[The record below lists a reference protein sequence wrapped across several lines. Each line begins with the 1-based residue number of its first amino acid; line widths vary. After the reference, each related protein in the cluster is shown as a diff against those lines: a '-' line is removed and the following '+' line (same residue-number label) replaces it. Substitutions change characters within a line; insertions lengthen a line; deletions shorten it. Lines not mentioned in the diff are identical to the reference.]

1 MLKILAKEKS
11 QMLNLN
17 NAPVSD
23 APQMERTLIPAGTV
37 CRAVIVVKMGDI
49 ELQEFGAGQWF
60 KQSQS
65 SKAKWMELEFTIVG
79 GEHDRRKFWDRIFVD
94 GDKMGQSG
102 IPQAKEIGLQTLRQI
117 IESANSLDPSDMSP
131 EAQQRRNISGVMD
144 LNGMEICAKVGIKK
158 GNNGYSDSNKLTA
171 ALTPNQKDFIPSGQA
186 PVMQTPA
193 AAAQAPTPQ
202 PQATGAAPSWAN
214 R

>member
-1 MLKILAKEKS
+1 
-11 QMLNLN
+11 MLNLN

-94 GDKMGQSG
+94 GDKMGESG
-102 IPQAKEIGLQTLRQI
+102 IPQAKEIGLQTLRKI
-117 IESANSLDPSDMSP
+117 IESANNLDPSDMSP

-158 GNNGYSDSNKLTA
+158 GNQGYSDSNKLTA

>member
-1 MLKILAKEKS
+1 
-11 QMLNLN
+11 MLNLN

-37 CRAVIVVKMGDI
+37 CRAVIIVKMGDI